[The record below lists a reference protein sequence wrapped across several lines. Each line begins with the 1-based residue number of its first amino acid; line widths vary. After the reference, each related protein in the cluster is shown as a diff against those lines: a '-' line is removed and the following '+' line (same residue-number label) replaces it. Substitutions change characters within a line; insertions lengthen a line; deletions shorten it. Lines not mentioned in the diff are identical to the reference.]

1 MQRRLGSGSLATDSR
16 DQPSTPAWIGARFAG
31 PHRHAVDHG
40 IDRLKIR
47 DVGDAQ
53 FLTAVFADQHHA
65 EAVGADPEL

>member
-1 MQRRLGSGSLATDSR
+1 MVRLGAGSLVTTTY
-16 DQPSTPAWIGARFAG
+16 DQPSTPAWIGARLAG

-53 FLTAVFADQHHA
+53 FLAAVFADQHHA
-65 EAVGADPEL
+65 EGVRANPKL